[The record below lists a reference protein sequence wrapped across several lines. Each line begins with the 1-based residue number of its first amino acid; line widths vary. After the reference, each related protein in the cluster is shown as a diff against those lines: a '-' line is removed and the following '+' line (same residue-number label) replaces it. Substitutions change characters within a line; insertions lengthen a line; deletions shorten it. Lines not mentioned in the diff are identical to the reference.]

1 MHPWVPLALNFEGVQ
16 ALSPRRNRFARILFP
31 LVVLALL
38 SGCINSPGGIAPSNV
53 PLDGRTYSVV
63 GETSAT
69 DSSIWILG
77 FIPVTGSNKTRD
89 ALGQA
94 MRKKDADALID
105 ITVESYAQY
114 WILFVRYV
122 TKVDGMAIRFN

>member
-1 MHPWVPLALNFEGVQ
+1 LRPC
-16 ALSPRRNRFARILFP
+16 RNRFARILLP
-31 LVVLALL
+31 LGILSLL

-53 PLDGRTYSVV
+53 PMDGRTYSVL

-77 FIPVTGSNKTRD
+77 FIPVTGSNKIRD
-89 ALGQA
+89 ALSDA
-94 MRKKDADALID
+94 MRKKDADAMIN

-122 TKVDGMAIRFN
+122 TRVDGTAVRFN